1 MSCFSPRR
9 PPRASR
15 FLVYLFR
22 SGGVCG
28 AVAAWGVSVDSDEH
42 SRCLP
47 ETSLLQR
54 CLCVLFGAL
63 EKVVNMAVFF
73 FDVRAGSAA
82 LSLPLSW
89 VKLWVSVRRLCWFDS
104 LYRMCIRMISLLKL
118 VCLLCMGDFFLTVS
132 WGRRVQAC
140 ILIYLVAGLALVGR
154 THFPCWRQCLAATLL
169 CSLTE
174 CEWQAPLRMWCCM
187 FGGRDKY

>member
-89 VKLWVSVRRLCWFDS
+89 VKAMGFRASTLLVRLVVQNVHKNDFPSQTS
-104 LYRMCIRMISLLKL
+104 LSF
-118 VCLLCMGDFFLTVS
+118 VHVGDFFLTVS

-140 ILIYLVAGLALVGR
+140 ILI
-154 THFPCWRQCLAATLL
+154 
-169 CSLTE
+169 
-174 CEWQAPLRMWCCM
+174 
-187 FGGRDKY
+187 